1 MASTSTKVAG
11 TKSILT
17 PSITLNMHGSQITSI
32 SYFPDGQRM
41 IGGSDDKTTR
51 QWDVKA
57 GKEIEEAQG
66 VCEGSVR
73 EVAVSRNGRWVVSGG
88 ELGELKACESE
99 TGIAKTFKGHS
110 QTINCI
116 DISADNTRLASG
128 SDDKTARIWNM
139 DTGELVAGPFNTV
152 DWVGAVRFS
161 PSSKKL
167 AVRSWTGRCLEVW
180 DVQSQTLVVKVG
192 EFGLSAGT
200 RSPVFWTNNN
210 NLTRKN
216 IITAFCFTDS
226 EDDDVTTIY
235 EFDAST
241 LETVGTPFKGHTKV
255 VTGLAL
261 SFDQTLLASISDDET
276 IKLWAFESRQL
287 LASFDVQHIYRLVFS
302 PDSRQLA
309 YTTYITDDRK
319 ICICDIPPDILA
331 QARVRTLQCLHKH
344 VLFVC

>member
-1 MASTSTKVAG
+1 MASTSTKAAG

-17 PSITLNMHGSQITSI
+17 PSITLDMHGSRITSI

-88 ELGELKACESE
+88 ELGELKACEGE
-99 TGIAKTFKGHS
+99 TGIVKTFKGHS

-128 SDDKTARIWNM
+128 SDDFTARIWNL
-139 DTGELVAGPFNTV
+139 DTGELVAGPFKSRNY
-152 DWVGAVRFS
+152 VGAVRFS
-161 PSSKKL
+161 PDSKKL
-167 AVRSWTGRCLEVW
+167 AVKSWSGRCLEVW
-180 DVQSQTLVVKVG
+180 DVQSQKLDVKVG
-192 EFGLSAGT
+192 EFDRSLAAGT
-200 RSPVFWTNNN
+200 VTPIFWTNDNKN
-210 NLTRKN
+210 ILAAFSFTRKDPVK
-216 IITAFCFTDS
+216 T
-226 EDDDVTTIY
+226 VY

-241 LETVGTPFKGHTKV
+241 LETVGSPFQGHTDY

-261 SFDQTLLASISDDET
+261 SFRGALLASASWDNT
-276 IKLWAFESRQL
+276 IKLWDCESRQL
-287 LASFDVQHIYRLVFS
+287 LASFDVQKPWLLVLS
-302 PDSRQLA
+302 PNSRQLA
-309 YTTYITDDRK
+309 YTAYTEDYDYK
-319 ICICDIPPDILA
+319 IYICDTPPDVLA
-331 QARVRTLQCLHKH
+331 QARVRILHKH
-344 VLFVC
+344 LLFVY